1 MVLLK
6 SRIILMYDVLG
17 ISSKTM
23 ATLKSSVFVC
33 LQRLCPGVCSK
44 GLPERSLD
52 TELAGGCV
60 AGRIR
65 NTQCSRLLVG
75 HFFWFLAWVFF
86 PLEIGV
92 KKKRCSRWSC
102 SSPEPEEPS
111 HFSGVIKTIHEL
123 VASTTVVALHCYD
136 RPVQFSHGQAS
147 AATWFR
153 WLCRWGA
160 LQCWGVWFRSML
172 NFMCFLPAMV
182 PV

>member
-1 MVLLK
+1 MAILELLARVYFGEDALWGNLSFQMVLLK

-52 TELAGGCV
+52 TELVGGCV

-75 HFFWFLAWVFF
+75 HFFLFLAWVFF
-86 PLEIGV
+86 P
-92 KKKRCSRWSC
+92 
-102 SSPEPEEPS
+102 
-111 HFSGVIKTIHEL
+111 T
-123 VASTTVVALHCYD
+123 
-136 RPVQFSHGQAS
+136 
-147 AATWFR
+147 
-153 WLCRWGA
+153 
-160 LQCWGVWFRSML
+160 
-172 NFMCFLPAMV
+172 
-182 PV
+182 